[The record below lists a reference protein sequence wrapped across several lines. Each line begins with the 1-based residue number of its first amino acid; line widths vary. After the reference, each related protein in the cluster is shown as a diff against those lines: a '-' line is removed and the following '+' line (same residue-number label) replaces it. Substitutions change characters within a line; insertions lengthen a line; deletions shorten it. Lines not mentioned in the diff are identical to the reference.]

1 MLQYDDRDRF
11 EYAGAAGGFLDR
23 AGYPFTRGRLFDTM
37 ERDRGQ
43 YDDARDVFWA
53 TGAALL
59 LRRSALDEVG
69 LLDERFEMHMEEI
82 DLCWRLQRHGYR
94 VRVEPAST
102 VYHIGGASLPQSSPR
117 KTYYNFRNSLLMLY
131 KNLSPSAWRT
141 TLPLRLTCDLAALG
155 RTLAFG
161 NVQEAKAI
169 LRAYRDAF
177 RMRRHYREERPG
189 PSDPTVRPPYQ
200 GLVPVDYYLRGRH
213 TFAELPPSNFES
225 LG

>member
-1 MLQYDDRDRF
+1 
-11 EYAGAAGGFLDR
+11 
-23 AGYPFTRGRLFDTM
+23 
-37 ERDRGQ
+37 
-43 YDDARDVFWA
+43 
-53 TGAALL
+53 
-59 LRRSALDEVG
+59 RRSALDEVG

-177 RMRRHYREERPG
+177 RVRRHYREERPG
-189 PSDPTVRPPYQ
+189 PSDPTVRPPYR